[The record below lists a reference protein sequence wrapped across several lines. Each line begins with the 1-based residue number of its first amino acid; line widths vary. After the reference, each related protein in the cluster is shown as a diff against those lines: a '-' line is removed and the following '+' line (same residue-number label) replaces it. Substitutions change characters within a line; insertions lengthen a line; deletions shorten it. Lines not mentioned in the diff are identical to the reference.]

1 MDVGRSKG
9 EARNGVV
16 AGSVW
21 ESRMKIDE
29 VKGGIKVFN
38 GEENNEEPEIQVVHR
53 KLKPNQP
60 GGASGK
66 RKTWKSENFEGFEKN
81 PIQIAKGKSESHKNP
96 DEQFNEPNVVDGIK
110 KSPVQTRKARSE
122 ATKELTASVDGV
134 NKSPIQIKKTRS
146 GATKE
151 LSVSFDGA
159 DKSPIQLRKTRS
171 EVTKE
176 LNVSLDRTDKSPIQ
190 VKKTR
195 SASIKGSLD
204 ETEKGKIQ
212 LRKSK
217 SESNKA
223 PDELGKVL
231 NTSCD
236 EIEKTPIQEVV
247 ISGSLSNV
255 AQVKSPPKQ
264 VPEKI
269 EEDNDDNDYGDA
281 ADDDNEDVDEEIEV
295 EIEKKF
301 DIKEIIPEQ
310 KPKKVVNEEKE
321 KINQI
326 HEKPVSISYN
336 VNKLPH
342 VSNSSLNYPNSRKP
356 TPISVSYQFQRFPQ
370 TQNKLQNLVDLIM
383 WRDVSK
389 SAFVF
394 GIGTFIM
401 LSSSFT
407 KDVNFSFIS
416 VVSYLGLIY
425 LAAIFLYK
433 SVISRG
439 AVEFDSI
446 DDYVIGEEEAVWL
459 LKLMLPYL
467 NDVVLTLKSLFS
479 GDPATTMKLGVL
491 LFILAR
497 CGSSITVW
505 KMAKLGFFGVFTVPK
520 ICSSYSTQLTA
531 YGKFWVRRFRDA
543 WESCSHKKVVAFGV
557 FTLVWNLSSIV
568 ARVWAVFMLF
578 AAVRYYQQSMI
589 KDDDWAEE
597 EPAVERQVRGQ
608 RQRRGP
614 TLGISIKEKKA
625 S

>member
-53 KLKPNQP
+53 KLKPNQT

-66 RKTWKSENFEGFEKN
+66 RKTWKSENCEGFEKN
-81 PIQIAKGKSESHKNP
+81 SIQIAKGKSESHKNSE
-96 DEQFNEPNVVDGIK
+96 EQCNEPNVIDGIK

-122 ATKELTASVDGV
+122 ATKELTVSVDGL

-146 GATKE
+146 EVTKE
-151 LSVSFDGA
+151 LSVSFDEA

-171 EVTKE
+171 EATKE
-176 LNVSLDRTDKSPIQ
+176 LNVSLDRTDKTPVQ

-195 SASIKGSLD
+195 SASIKGLNGSLD
-204 ETEKGKIQ
+204 ETEKGKMQ

-264 VPEKI
+264 VPEKD
-269 EEDNDDNDYGDA
+269 EEDDDDNDYGDA

-310 KPKKVVNEEKE
+310 TPKKVVNEEKK

-326 HEKPVSISYN
+326 QEKPVSVSYKA
-336 VNKLPH
+336 NKLPH
-342 VSNSSLNYPNSRKP
+342 VSNSPVNYPNSRKP
-356 TPISVSYQFQRFPQ
+356 TPSKCAFACYSSVMFH
-370 TQNKLQNLVDLIM
+370 
-383 WRDVSK
+383 
-389 SAFVF
+389 
-394 GIGTFIM
+394 
-401 LSSSFT
+401 
-407 KDVNFSFIS
+407 
-416 VVSYLGLIY
+416 
-425 LAAIFLYK
+425 LY
-433 SVISRG
+433 
-439 AVEFDSI
+439 
-446 DDYVIGEEEAVWL
+446 
-459 LKLMLPYL
+459 
-467 NDVVLTLKSLFS
+467 
-479 GDPATTMKLGVL
+479 
-491 LFILAR
+491 
-497 CGSSITVW
+497 
-505 KMAKLGFFGVFTVPK
+505 
-520 ICSSYSTQLTA
+520 
-531 YGKFWVRRFRDA
+531 
-543 WESCSHKKVVAFGV
+543 
-557 FTLVWNLSSIV
+557 
-568 ARVWAVFMLF
+568 
-578 AAVRYYQQSMI
+578 
-589 KDDDWAEE
+589 
-597 EPAVERQVRGQ
+597 
-608 RQRRGP
+608 
-614 TLGISIKEKKA
+614 
-625 S
+625 